1 MTTPHPTAELTFGT
15 PDALKNLGV
24 LAHKAHALDE
34 NTLLR
39 IRARK
44 TAPAPAAAPAA
55 GSGTGTSSASSTT
68 SGPAM
73 SQVWVKTP
81 IGPLAMRTIALHAL
95 PDDIIVTAAE
105 IKDIAVRAFAQA
117 KSSDDAEDKEAS
129 LTALPYR
136 VHAQSASSWPGFLPV
151 PEGWQVVDYV
161 PATAFRTLEKQG
173 RAVAV
178 ESSGPMG
185 MPPSLLDQKVLT
197 VSGGTGG
204 AATGTATDTGTGTA
218 TASGEAAGDTG
229 EGQARETSASVVDVT
244 MRDVFALCA
253 MGFIPE
259 QPDEKEPVRVSTKGR
274 WHRLDGR
281 FGSIF
286 TLESFGV
293 LPLLN

>member
-1 MTTPHPTAELTFGT
+1 MTTSHPAAELTFDT

-24 LAHKAHALDE
+24 LAHKAYALDE

-44 TAPAPAAAPAA
+44 TAA
-55 GSGTGTSSASSTT
+55 GTSSSSQPTAA
-68 SGPAM
+68 PAM

-197 VSGGTGG
+197 VSGDTSD
-204 AATGTATDTGTGTA
+204 AATGTA
-218 TASGEAAGDTG
+218 TASGEAAVHTG
-229 EGQARETSASVVDVT
+229 EGQTRKTSASVVDVT

>member
-1 MTTPHPTAELTFGT
+1 MTTSHPAAELTFGT

-24 LAHKAHALDE
+24 LAHKAYALDE

-44 TAPAPAAAPAA
+44 TTTAA
-55 GSGTGTSSASSTT
+55 GISSSSEPTAA
-68 SGPAM
+68 PAM

-197 VSGGTGG
+197 VSGGTSD
-204 AATGTATDTGTGTA
+204 AATGTA
-218 TASGEAAGDTG
+218 TASGEAAVHTG
-229 EGQARETSASVVDVT
+229 EGQTRETSASVVDVT

>member
-1 MTTPHPTAELTFGT
+1 VTTSHPAAELTFGT

-24 LAHKAHALDE
+24 LAHKAYALDE

-44 TAPAPAAAPAA
+44 TTTVAGISSSPEPTAA
-55 GSGTGTSSASSTT
+55 
-68 SGPAM
+68 PAM

-197 VSGGTGG
+197 VSGE
-204 AATGTATDTGTGTA
+204 A
-218 TASGEAAGDTG
+218 GEATVG
-229 EGQARETSASVVDVT
+229 S
-244 MRDVFALCA
+244 
-253 MGFIPE
+253 
-259 QPDEKEPVRVSTKGR
+259 GR
-274 WHRLDGR
+274 
-281 FGSIF
+281 GSRRRRRKAWW
-286 TLESFGV
+286 T
-293 LPLLN
+293 

>member
-1 MTTPHPTAELTFGT
+1 MTTSHPAAELTFGT

-24 LAHKAHALDE
+24 LAHKAYALDE

-44 TAPAPAAAPAA
+44 TSAGISSSSELTAA
-55 GSGTGTSSASSTT
+55 
-68 SGPAM
+68 PAM

-197 VSGGTGG
+197 VSGDTSD
-204 AATGTATDTGTGTA
+204 AATGTA
-218 TASGEAAGDTG
+218 TASGEAAVHTG
-229 EGQARETSASVVDVT
+229 EGQTRETSASVVDVT

>member
-1 MTTPHPTAELTFGT
+1 MTTSHPAAELTFGT

-24 LAHKAHALDE
+24 LAHKAYALDE

-44 TAPAPAAAPAA
+44 TTSSTSSTAA
-55 GSGTGTSSASSTT
+55 GISSSSALNAA
-68 SGPAM
+68 PAM

-117 KSSDDAEDKEAS
+117 KTAEDEEEKGTS

-197 VSGGTGG
+197 VSGDTSD
-204 AATGTATDTGTGTA
+204 AATGTA
-218 TASGEAAGDTG
+218 TASGEATVDSG
-229 EGQARETSASVVDVT
+229 EGQSQETSKSVVDVT

-286 TLESFGV
+286 TLKSFGV

>member
-1 MTTPHPTAELTFGT
+1 MTTSHPAAELTFGT

-24 LAHKAHALDE
+24 LAHKAYALDE

-44 TAPAPAAAPAA
+44 TAA
-55 GSGTGTSSASSTT
+55 GTSSSSQPTAA
-68 SGPAM
+68 PAM

-197 VSGGTGG
+197 VSGDTSD
-204 AATGTATDTGTGTA
+204 AATGTA
-218 TASGEAAGDTG
+218 TASGEAAVDSG
-229 EGQARETSASVVDVT
+229 EGQTRETSASVVDVT

>member
-1 MTTPHPTAELTFGT
+1 MTTSHPAAELTFGT

-24 LAHKAHALDE
+24 LAHKAYALDE

-44 TAPAPAAAPAA
+44 TAA
-55 GSGTGTSSASSTT
+55 GTSSSSQPTAA
-68 SGPAM
+68 PAM

-197 VSGGTGG
+197 VSGDTSD
-204 AATGTATDTGTGTA
+204 AATGTAA
-218 TASGEAAGDTG
+218 ASGEAAVHTG
-229 EGQARETSASVVDVT
+229 EGQTRETSASVVDVT

>member
-1 MTTPHPTAELTFGT
+1 MTTSHPAAELTFGT

-24 LAHKAHALDE
+24 LAHKAYALDE

-44 TAPAPAAAPAA
+44 TAAA
-55 GSGTGTSSASSTT
+55 GISSSPEPTAA
-68 SGPAM
+68 PAM

-117 KSSDDAEDKEAS
+117 KSSDNAEDKEAS

-136 VHAQSASSWPGFLPV
+136 VHAQSASSWPGLLPV

-185 MPPSLLDQKVLT
+185 MPPDRK
-197 VSGGTGG
+197 
-204 AATGTATDTGTGTA
+204 
-218 TASGEAAGDTG
+218 
-229 EGQARETSASVVDVT
+229 SVV
-244 MRDVFALCA
+244 
-253 MGFIPE
+253 
-259 QPDEKEPVRVSTKGR
+259 
-274 WHRLDGR
+274 
-281 FGSIF
+281 
-286 TLESFGV
+286 
-293 LPLLN
+293 

>member
-1 MTTPHPTAELTFGT
+1 MTTPHPTPELTFGT

-44 TAPAPAAAPAA
+44 TTSSTSSTTAA
-55 GSGTGTSSASSTT
+55 GSNSSSSAT
-68 SGPAM
+68 SAPAM

-81 IGPLAMRTIALHAL
+81 IGPLAMRTIALHSL

-136 VHAQSASSWPGFLPV
+136 VQAQSASSWPGFLPV

-197 VSGGTGG
+197 VSGGTGE
-204 AATGTATDTGTGTA
+204 AAAGTA
-218 TASGEAAGDTG
+218 TASGEAAVHTG
-229 EGQARETSASVVDVT
+229 EGQTRETSASVVDVT

-259 QPDEKEPVRVSTKGR
+259 HPDEKEPVRVSTKGR

>member
-1 MTTPHPTAELTFGT
+1 MTTSHPAAELTFGT

-24 LAHKAHALDE
+24 LAHKAYALDE

-44 TAPAPAAAPAA
+44 TTSSTSSTAAAGISSSSQPTAA
-55 GSGTGTSSASSTT
+55 
-68 SGPAM
+68 PAM

-197 VSGGTGG
+197 VSGDTSD
-204 AATGTATDTGTGTA
+204 AATGTA
-218 TASGEAAGDTG
+218 TASGEAAVDSG
-229 EGQARETSASVVDVT
+229 EGQTRETSASVVDVT

>member
-1 MTTPHPTAELTFGT
+1 MTTSHPVAELTFGT

-24 LAHKAHALDE
+24 LAHKAYALDE

-44 TAPAPAAAPAA
+44 TTTAA
-55 GSGTGTSSASSTT
+55 GISSSSEPTAA
-68 SGPAM
+68 PAM

-197 VSGGTGG
+197 VSGDTSD
-204 AATGTATDTGTGTA
+204 AATGTA
-218 TASGEAAGDTG
+218 TASGEATVDSG
-229 EGQARETSASVVDVT
+229 EGQSQETSKSVVDVT

>member
-1 MTTPHPTAELTFGT
+1 MTTSHPAAELTFGT

-24 LAHKAHALDE
+24 LAHKAYALDE

-44 TAPAPAAAPAA
+44 TTTAA
-55 GSGTGTSSASSTT
+55 GISSSSEPTAA
-68 SGPAM
+68 PAM

-117 KSSDDAEDKEAS
+117 KSSDDAEGKEAS

-197 VSGGTGG
+197 VSGDTSD
-204 AATGTATDTGTGTA
+204 AATGTA
-218 TASGEAAGDTG
+218 TASGEATVDSG
-229 EGQARETSASVVDVT
+229 EGQSQETSKSVVDVT

>member
-1 MTTPHPTAELTFGT
+1 MTTSHPVAELTFGT

-24 LAHKAHALDE
+24 LAHKAYALDE

-44 TAPAPAAAPAA
+44 TTTAA
-55 GSGTGTSSASSTT
+55 GISSSSEPTAA
-68 SGPAM
+68 PAM

-117 KSSDDAEDKEAS
+117 KSSDGAEDKEAS

-136 VHAQSASSWPGFLPV
+136 VHAQSASAWPGFLPV

-197 VSGGTGG
+197 VSGDTSD
-204 AATGTATDTGTGTA
+204 TATGTA
-218 TASGEAAGDTG
+218 TASGEAAVDSG
-229 EGQARETSASVVDVT
+229 EGQTRETSASVVDVT

>member
-1 MTTPHPTAELTFGT
+1 MTTSHPVAELTFGT

-24 LAHKAHALDE
+24 LAHKAYALDE

-44 TAPAPAAAPAA
+44 TAA
-55 GSGTGTSSASSTT
+55 GTSSSSQPTAA
-68 SGPAM
+68 PAM

-197 VSGGTGG
+197 VSGDTSD
-204 AATGTATDTGTGTA
+204 AATGTA
-218 TASGEAAGDTG
+218 TASGEAAVDSG
-229 EGQARETSASVVDVT
+229 EGQTRETSASVVDVT

>member
-1 MTTPHPTAELTFGT
+1 MTTSHPVAELTFGT

-24 LAHKAHALDE
+24 LAHKAYALDE

-44 TAPAPAAAPAA
+44 TAAGISSSPEPTAA
-55 GSGTGTSSASSTT
+55 
-68 SGPAM
+68 PAM

-151 PEGWQVVDYV
+151 PDGWQVVDYV

-197 VSGGTGG
+197 VSGDTSD
-204 AATGTATDTGTGTA
+204 AATGTA
-218 TASGEAAGDTG
+218 TASGEAAVHTG
-229 EGQARETSASVVDVT
+229 EGQTRKTSASVVDVT

>member
-1 MTTPHPTAELTFGT
+1 MTTSHPVAELTFGT

-24 LAHKAHALDE
+24 LAHKAYALDE

-44 TAPAPAAAPAA
+44 TSAGISSSSELTAA
-55 GSGTGTSSASSTT
+55 
-68 SGPAM
+68 PAM

-197 VSGGTGG
+197 VSGDTSD
-204 AATGTATDTGTGTA
+204 AATGTA
-218 TASGEAAGDTG
+218 TASGEAAVHTG
-229 EGQARETSASVVDVT
+229 EGQTRETSASVVDVT

>member
-1 MTTPHPTAELTFGT
+1 MTTSHPAAELTFGT

-24 LAHKAHALDE
+24 LAHKAYALDE

-44 TAPAPAAAPAA
+44 T
-55 GSGTGTSSASSTT
+55 TSSTSSTT
-68 SGPAM
+68 AAGISSSSQPTAAPAM

-197 VSGGTGG
+197 VSGDTSD
-204 AATGTATDTGTGTA
+204 AATGTA
-218 TASGEAAGDTG
+218 TASGEATVDSG
-229 EGQARETSASVVDVT
+229 EGQSQETSKSVVDVT

>member
-1 MTTPHPTAELTFGT
+1 MTTSHPVAELTFGT

-24 LAHKAHALDE
+24 LAHKAYALDE

-44 TAPAPAAAPAA
+44 TTTAA
-55 GSGTGTSSASSTT
+55 GISSSSEPTAA
-68 SGPAM
+68 PAM

-197 VSGGTGG
+197 VSGDTSN
-204 AATGTATDTGTGTA
+204 AATGTA
-218 TASGEAAGDTG
+218 TASGEAAVHTG
-229 EGQARETSASVVDVT
+229 EGQTRETSASVVDVT

>member
-1 MTTPHPTAELTFGT
+1 MTTPHPTPELTFGT

-44 TAPAPAAAPAA
+44 TTSSTSSTTAA
-55 GSGTGTSSASSTT
+55 GSNSSSSAT
-68 SGPAM
+68 SAPAM

-81 IGPLAMRTIALHAL
+81 IGPLAMRTIALHSL

-117 KSSDDAEDKEAS
+117 KSSNDAEDKEAS

-136 VHAQSASSWPGFLPV
+136 VQAQSASSWPGFLPV

-197 VSGGTGG
+197 VSGGTGE
-204 AATGTATDTGTGTA
+204 AATGTSTGTA
-218 TASGEAAGDTG
+218 TASGEAAVHTG
-229 EGQARETSASVVDVT
+229 EGQTRETSASVVDVT

>member
-1 MTTPHPTAELTFGT
+1 
-15 PDALKNLGV
+15 
-24 LAHKAHALDE
+24 
-34 NTLLR
+34 
-39 IRARK
+39 
-44 TAPAPAAAPAA
+44 
-55 GSGTGTSSASSTT
+55 
-68 SGPAM
+68 M

-197 VSGGTGG
+197 VSGDTSD
-204 AATGTATDTGTGTA
+204 AATGTA
-218 TASGEAAGDTG
+218 TASGEATVDSG
-229 EGQARETSASVVDVT
+229 EGQSQETSKSVVDVT

>member
-1 MTTPHPTAELTFGT
+1 MTTSHPAAELTFGT

-24 LAHKAHALDE
+24 LAHKAYALDE

-44 TAPAPAAAPAA
+44 TTSSTSSITAA
-55 GSGTGTSSASSTT
+55 GISSSSQPTAA
-68 SGPAM
+68 PAM

-117 KSSDDAEDKEAS
+117 KTAEDEEDKEAS

-197 VSGGTGG
+197 VSGDTSD
-204 AATGTATDTGTGTA
+204 AATGTA
-218 TASGEAAGDTG
+218 TASGEATVDSG
-229 EGQARETSASVVDVT
+229 EGQSQETSKSVVDVT

>member
-1 MTTPHPTAELTFGT
+1 MTTSHPAAELTFGT

-24 LAHKAHALDE
+24 LAHKAYALDE

-44 TAPAPAAAPAA
+44 TAAGISSSSQPTAA
-55 GSGTGTSSASSTT
+55 
-68 SGPAM
+68 PAM

-197 VSGGTGG
+197 VSGDTSD
-204 AATGTATDTGTGTA
+204 AATGTA
-218 TASGEAAGDTG
+218 TASGEATVDSG
-229 EGQARETSASVVDVT
+229 EGQSQETSKSVVDVT

>member
-1 MTTPHPTAELTFGT
+1 MTTSHPAAELTFGT

-24 LAHKAHALDE
+24 LAHKAYALDE

-44 TAPAPAAAPAA
+44 TTSSTSSTAAATA
-55 GSGTGTSSASSTT
+55 GTSSSSAPNVA
-68 SGPAM
+68 PAM

-197 VSGGTGG
+197 VSGGTSD
-204 AATGTATDTGTGTA
+204 AATGTA
-218 TASGEAAGDTG
+218 TASGEAAVHTG
-229 EGQARETSASVVDVT
+229 EGQTRETSKSVVDVT

>member
-1 MTTPHPTAELTFGT
+1 MTTSHPAAELTFGT

-24 LAHKAHALDE
+24 LAHKAYALDE

-44 TAPAPAAAPAA
+44 TAAGISSSSEPTAA
-55 GSGTGTSSASSTT
+55 
-68 SGPAM
+68 PAM

-197 VSGGTGG
+197 VSGDTSD
-204 AATGTATDTGTGTA
+204 AATGTA
-218 TASGEAAGDTG
+218 TASGEATVDSG
-229 EGQARETSASVVDVT
+229 EGQSQETSKSVVDVT

>member
-1 MTTPHPTAELTFGT
+1 MTTSHPAAELTFGT

-24 LAHKAHALDE
+24 LAHKAYALDE

-44 TAPAPAAAPAA
+44 T
-55 GSGTGTSSASSTT
+55 TSSTSSTT
-68 SGPAM
+68 AAGISSSSQPTAAPAM

-197 VSGGTGG
+197 VSGDTSD
-204 AATGTATDTGTGTA
+204 AATGTA
-218 TASGEAAGDTG
+218 TASGEAAVHTG
-229 EGQARETSASVVDVT
+229 EGQTRETSASVVDVT

>member
-1 MTTPHPTAELTFGT
+1 MTTSHPAAELTFGT

-24 LAHKAHALDE
+24 LAHKAYALDE

-44 TAPAPAAAPAA
+44 TTTAA
-55 GSGTGTSSASSTT
+55 GISSSSEPTAA
-68 SGPAM
+68 PAM

-185 MPPSLLDQKVLT
+185 MPPSLLDQMVLT
-197 VSGGTGG
+197 VSGDTSD
-204 AATGTATDTGTGTA
+204 AATGTA
-218 TASGEAAGDTG
+218 TASGEAAVHTG
-229 EGQARETSASVVDVT
+229 EGQTRETSASVVDVT

>member
-1 MTTPHPTAELTFGT
+1 MTTSHPAAELTFGT

-24 LAHKAHALDE
+24 LAHKAYALDE

-44 TAPAPAAAPAA
+44 TTTAA
-55 GSGTGTSSASSTT
+55 GISSSSEPTAA
-68 SGPAM
+68 PAM

-197 VSGGTGG
+197 VSGDTSD
-204 AATGTATDTGTGTA
+204 AATGTA
-218 TASGEAAGDTG
+218 TASGEAAVHTG
-229 EGQARETSASVVDVT
+229 EGQTRKTSASVVDVT

>member
-1 MTTPHPTAELTFGT
+1 MTTPNPTAELTFGS

-24 LAHKAHALDE
+24 LAHKAYALDE

-39 IRARK
+39 FRARK
-44 TAPAPAAAPAA
+44 TT
-55 GSGTGTSSASSTT
+55 TGTTTGTVAGTSASS
-68 SGPAM
+68 SVASAPAM

-81 IGPLAMRTIALHAL
+81 IGPLALRTISLHAL

-117 KSSDDAEDKEAS
+117 KSSDDAEDKDAS

-151 PEGWQVVDYV
+151 PNGWQVVDYV

-197 VSGGTGG
+197 VSGSTGK
-204 AATGTATDTGTGTA
+204 AATGTGKAATGTGEET
-218 TASGEAAGDTG
+218 GEAVVSTG
-229 EGQARETSASVVDVT
+229 EGQTQETSASVVDVT

-259 QPDEKEPVRVSTKGR
+259 QPDEKEPVRVSAKGR

>member
-1 MTTPHPTAELTFGT
+1 MTTSHPAAELTFGT

-24 LAHKAHALDE
+24 LAHKAYALDE

-44 TAPAPAAAPAA
+44 TA
-55 GSGTGTSSASSTT
+55 SSTSSTT
-68 SGPAM
+68 AAGISSSSEPTAAPAM
-73 SQVWVKTP
+73 SQVWAKTP

-197 VSGGTGG
+197 VSGGTSD
-204 AATGTATDTGTGTA
+204 AATGTA
-218 TASGEAAGDTG
+218 TASGEAAVHTG
-229 EGQARETSASVVDVT
+229 EGQSQETSKSVVDVT

-259 QPDEKEPVRVSTKGR
+259 QADEKEPVRVSTKGR

>member
-1 MTTPHPTAELTFGT
+1 MTTSHPAAELTFGT

-24 LAHKAHALDE
+24 LAHKAYALDE

-44 TAPAPAAAPAA
+44 TTTAA
-55 GSGTGTSSASSTT
+55 GISSSSEPTAA
-68 SGPAM
+68 PAM

-197 VSGGTGG
+197 VSGDTSD
-204 AATGTATDTGTGTA
+204 AATGTA
-218 TASGEAAGDTG
+218 TASGEATVDSG
-229 EGQARETSASVVDVT
+229 EGQSQETSKSVVDVT

>member
-1 MTTPHPTAELTFGT
+1 MTTSHPAAELTFGT

-24 LAHKAHALDE
+24 LAHKAYALDE

-44 TAPAPAAAPAA
+44 TTSSTSSTAAAGISSSSQPTAA
-55 GSGTGTSSASSTT
+55 
-68 SGPAM
+68 PAM

-197 VSGGTGG
+197 VSGDTSD
-204 AATGTATDTGTGTA
+204 AATGTA
-218 TASGEAAGDTG
+218 TASGEATVDSG
-229 EGQARETSASVVDVT
+229 EGQSQETSKSVVDVT

>member
-1 MTTPHPTAELTFGT
+1 MTTSHPVAELTFGT

-24 LAHKAHALDE
+24 LAHKAYALDE

-44 TAPAPAAAPAA
+44 TTTAA
-55 GSGTGTSSASSTT
+55 GISSSSEPTAA
-68 SGPAM
+68 PAM

-197 VSGGTGG
+197 VSGDTSD
-204 AATGTATDTGTGTA
+204 AATGTA
-218 TASGEAAGDTG
+218 TASGEAAVHTG
-229 EGQARETSASVVDVT
+229 EGQTRKTSASVVDVT

>member
-1 MTTPHPTAELTFGT
+1 MTTSHPAAELTFGT

-24 LAHKAHALDE
+24 LAHKAYALDE
-34 NTLLR
+34 STLLR

-44 TAPAPAAAPAA
+44 TAAA
-55 GSGTGTSSASSTT
+55 GISSSSAPNAA
-68 SGPAM
+68 PAM

-117 KSSDDAEDKEAS
+117 KTAEDEEEKEAS
-129 LTALPYR
+129 LTAMPYR
-136 VHAQSASSWPGFLPV
+136 VHAQSASSWSGFLPV

-197 VSGGTGG
+197 VSGGTGE
-204 AATGTATDTGTGTA
+204 ATV
-218 TASGEAAGDTG
+218 DTG
-229 EGQARETSASVVDVT
+229 EGQSQATSKSVVDVT
-244 MRDVFALCA
+244 MRDVFALCT

-259 QPDEKEPVRVSTKGR
+259 QPDEKEPVRVSAKGR

>member
-1 MTTPHPTAELTFGT
+1 MTTSHPAAELTFGT

-24 LAHKAHALDE
+24 LAHKAYALDE

-44 TAPAPAAAPAA
+44 TAA
-55 GSGTGTSSASSTT
+55 GTSSSSQPTAA
-68 SGPAM
+68 PAM

-197 VSGGTGG
+197 VSGDTSD
-204 AATGTATDTGTGTA
+204 AATGTA
-218 TASGEAAGDTG
+218 TASGEAAVHTG
-229 EGQARETSASVVDVT
+229 EGQTRETSASVVDVT

>member
-1 MTTPHPTAELTFGT
+1 MTTSHPAAELTFGT

-24 LAHKAHALDE
+24 LAHKAYALDE

-44 TAPAPAAAPAA
+44 TAA
-55 GSGTGTSSASSTT
+55 GTSSSSQPTAA
-68 SGPAM
+68 PAM

-129 LTALPYR
+129 LTALPYQ

-197 VSGGTGG
+197 VSGDTSD
-204 AATGTATDTGTGTA
+204 AATGTA
-218 TASGEAAGDTG
+218 TASGEAAVHTG
-229 EGQARETSASVVDVT
+229 EGQTRKTSASVVDVT

>member
-1 MTTPHPTAELTFGT
+1 MTTSHPAAELTFGT

-24 LAHKAHALDE
+24 LAHKAYALDE

-44 TAPAPAAAPAA
+44 TTSSTSSTAAATA
-55 GSGTGTSSASSTT
+55 GTSSSSAPNVA
-68 SGPAM
+68 PAM

-197 VSGGTGG
+197 VSGGTSD
-204 AATGTATDTGTGTA
+204 AATGTA
-218 TASGEAAGDTG
+218 TASGEAAVHTG
-229 EGQARETSASVVDVT
+229 EGQTRETSASVVDVT